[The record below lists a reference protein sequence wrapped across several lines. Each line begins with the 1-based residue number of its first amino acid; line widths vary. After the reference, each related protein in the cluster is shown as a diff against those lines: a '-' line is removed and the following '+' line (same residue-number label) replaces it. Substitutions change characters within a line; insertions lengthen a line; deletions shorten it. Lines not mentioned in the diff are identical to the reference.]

1 MCKSVSEDLQ
11 LVNLKL
17 NPAVYLD
24 KLCNMI
30 YLDDDNK
37 ENIKKKKAK

>member
-1 MCKSVSEDLQ
+1 MIAH
-11 LVNLKL
+11 NG
-17 NPAVYLD
+17 D

>member
-17 NPAVYLD
+17 NPAVYLY
-24 KLCNMI
+24 
-30 YLDDDNK
+30 YLLVDDNK